1 MLLNVQTAVKTHEWK
16 KDQNTGHSCCVA
28 HIACEP
34 ATICMSESESAFG
47 MYFPTA
53 AVFTLHTSPNKN
65 LETNEVYAPKTTTNP
80 VWVSVVSNLSRTQ
93 QSAPT
98 LSCYQP
104 DMARNPGP
112 LGVFVHL
119 EFWGFL
125 FLINPM
131 FIQIPVTLFPLLK

>member
-1 MLLNVQTAVKTHEWK
+1 M
-16 KDQNTGHSCCVA
+16 
-28 HIACEP
+28 
-34 ATICMSESESAFG
+34 
-47 MYFPTA
+47 
-53 AVFTLHTSPNKN
+53 
-65 LETNEVYAPKTTTNP
+65 NEVYAPKTTTNP
-80 VWVSVVSNLSRTQ
+80 VWVSVVSDLSRTQ

-125 FLINPM
+125 FFVHPT